1 MNRLKKKLN
10 ADGFTILEVM
20 IGLVIFS
27 LGLLLLMSMMV
38 ISIQGN
44 EWSEH
49 HTQSIQ
55 LIREKVEQLKNTPE
69 VAMTSGSD
77 AVGRYSRSWNITQV
91 NSELKGVS
99 VKVAWTE
106 PDGDIKAC
114 STYTYVYPTK

>member
-55 LIREKVEQLKNTPE
+55 LIREKMEQLKNTPE
-69 VAMTSGSD
+69 TALTSGND
-77 AVGRYSRSWNITQV
+77 AVGLYSRSWRVTQV

-99 VKVAWTE
+99 VKVTWAE

-114 STYTYVYPTK
+114 STYTYIYPTK